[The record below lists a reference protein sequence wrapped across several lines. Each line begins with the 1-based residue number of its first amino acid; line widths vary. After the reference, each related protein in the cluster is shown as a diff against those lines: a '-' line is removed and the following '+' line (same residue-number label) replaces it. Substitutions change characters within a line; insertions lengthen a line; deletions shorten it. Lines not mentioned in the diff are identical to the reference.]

1 MDGQHHRWQ
10 LALHFQDATAAL
22 GRLIR
27 DKGSAEA
34 VSLSTPRLRDYLPPR
49 YHQRQARYQPPDADS
64 FFRAGWQLVAIG
76 DTAYPALLAQIS
88 DPPGILFVRGDIASL
103 GTPQIA
109 IVGARGASPEGRQQA
124 SRFAAGLAKAGFA
137 VTSGLAQGI
146 DAAAHEGALGAGRT
160 LAVMATGPE
169 RIYPAAHT
177 KLAKRILQAGGTL
190 VTEFPP
196 GIRTRRDHFTQRNRI
211 ITGMSLGTVVVEARI
226 QSGSLV
232 SARLAAEQGRE
243 VFAVPGSLQNPFSR
257 GCHRLLRDGA
267 NWLETLE
274 DIREVFPSMCHLAET
289 AAPQSP
295 ATSISHPLLE
305 HFITGLNPAEALA
318 ERSGLPVDQL
328 LAQLTELEIEGLVQ
342 RLPGGYTRSGI

>member
-10 LALHFQDATAAL
+10 LALRFQDATAAL
-22 GRLIR
+22 GRLILEQ
-27 DKGSAEA
+27 GSADA
-34 VSLSTPRLRDYLPPR
+34 VPLSTPRLRDHLPLR
-49 YHQRQARYQPPDADS
+49 YRQRQARHWPDPGP
-64 FFRAGWQLVAIG
+64 FFKAGWQLVAIG
-76 DTAYPALLAQIS
+76 DAAYPPLLSDIP
-88 DPPGILFVRGDIASL
+88 DPPGMLFVRGDIANL
-103 GTPQIA
+103 GAPQMA

-124 SRFAAGLAKAGFA
+124 SHFAAGLAKAGFV

-146 DAAAHEGALGAGRT
+146 DAAAHEGAIREGHT

-169 RIYPAAHT
+169 RIYPAAHA
-177 KLAKRILQAGGTL
+177 KLAECIVQAGGTL

-196 GIRTRRDHFTQRNRI
+196 GTRTRRDHFTQRNRI
-211 ITGMSLGTVVVEARI
+211 ITGMSLGTIVVEARI

-267 NWLETLE
+267 NWLETLD
-274 DIREVFPSMCHLAET
+274 DICEVFPSMHHLAGT
-289 AAPQSP
+289 ALPSP
-295 ATSISHPLLE
+295 TPCTSHPLLE

-328 LAQLTELEIEGLVQ
+328 LAQLTELEIDGLVQ
-342 RLPGGYTRSGI
+342 RLPGGYARSGI